1 MNALKKIYYQLRKRI
16 QRESELPL
24 NINFS
29 TEEFIRSLSNNPPAC
44 ESLAEALSETDLKN
58 ALAAVS
64 QYFRSRSTPFVF
76 HSSER
81 VAEMVDE
88 VPSLYPDWRGRT
100 LEQVKRETEEGLMV
114 YGMKTPPLRG
124 DYPWGGSHDNPGKD
138 IQYSKRPHRFSFLP
152 RMVLA
157 SLYESSQAENLEAVL
172 NSWIQFAKASDGC
185 RLAYD
190 SNLAVIQRL
199 MASTWS
205 WLYLCSQTTS
215 ESASLQR
222 VECLLLKII
231 YTDIRFLMP
240 RLGKSY
246 ANNHLLADYFA
257 GWFIGKIFPEFAG
270 NNIQQVDYERLWID
284 ELQRQT
290 YEDGWSF
297 EHSIHYHEFA
307 CDMGLC
313 YLLLSRKNGWSISA
327 LVEQRVEK
335 MLQLQVAIAS
345 ASGKPVRLG
354 DCIEENFFPLG
365 VHEGLG
371 PRLYREVYRAL
382 FDSSIAPAELSSP
395 DVEVAYWLL
404 GGLPEASESQ
414 QQVGLTCFE
423 KGGLYCMRDGQTDM
437 ELLFRTGPSVDS
449 NICAGHADSDWM
461 SVYLS
466 VSGEPV
472 IVDAGT
478 YSYRSKPEKWPAEEP
493 AWRSYMRSP
502 ESHNGVVMPGN
513 DPLGRVDGDFR
524 PKLIDA
530 RVKTQV
536 HADIPVASWVSA
548 EFENVPSFDGY
559 IRGVVAIP
567 GRYMLVYDQHPKVP
581 ELSWAG
587 LQFSSTAHV
596 NKCSDGLGLKLDAV
610 DFYLS
615 KGFSDIEL
623 LCGSTEPMGG
633 WVSERYGVFAKAP
646 QARLNFDHT
655 AKQTAVLITPAGL
668 GEGRL
673 EVDQNAALDIFK
685 ITFGEVEDCLILSN
699 KLDYTATDYG
709 SLSFDAELVWIR
721 HQANRATEL
730 RAANVKS
737 ISLANDISINF
748 PEREAWVSVDLAGA
762 EPVVQTASGKQP

>member
-1 MNALKKIYYQLRKRI
+1 M

-24 NINFS
+24 DINFS
-29 TEEFIRSLSNNPPAC
+29 TEELIRSLRNNPLEC
-44 ESLAEALSETDLKN
+44 ESLAEALSETDPKK

-64 QYFRSRSTPFVF
+64 QYFRRRSGPLVF
-76 HSSER
+76 HSCEKI
-81 VAEMVDE
+81 AHMVGE
-88 VPSLYPDWRGRT
+88 VPSLYPDWRDRT
-100 LEQVKRETEEGLMV
+100 LEQVKREAEEGLMV
-114 YGMKTPPLRG
+114 YGMKTPPLKG
-124 DYPWGGSHDNPGKD
+124 DYPWGGGHDNPGKD

-152 RMVLA
+152 RMALA
-157 SLYESSQAENLEAVL
+157 SLYESTQAENLETVL
-172 NSWIQFAKASDGC
+172 VSWIQFAETSDES

-215 ESASLQR
+215 ESVSLQR

-257 GWFIGKIFPEFAG
+257 GWFIGRIFPEFAG
-270 NNIQQVDYERLWID
+270 SSIQEDDYEQLWAD
-284 ELQRQT
+284 ELLRQT

-313 YLLLSRKNGWSISA
+313 YLLLSRKNGWPISQR
-327 LVEQRVEK
+327 VEQRVTK
-335 MLQLQVAIAS
+335 MLQLQVEVTS
-345 ASGKPVRLG
+345 VSGNPVRIG

-382 FDSSIAPAELSSP
+382 FDSSEAPSELSLP

-404 GGLPEASESQ
+404 GGLVEATAELKSSG
-414 QQVGLTCFE
+414 VAAFE
-423 KGGLYCMRDGQTDM
+423 QGGLYCLADSKTEM
-437 ELLFRTGPSVDS
+437 ELLFRTGPAEGT

-461 SVYLS
+461 SIYLS

-472 IVDAGT
+472 VVDVGT
-478 YSYRSKPEKWPAEEP
+478 YSYRSKPERWPENEP
-493 AWRSYMRSP
+493 AWRHYMRAP
-502 ESHNGVVMPGN
+502 ESHNGVVMLGN
-513 DPLGRVDGDFR
+513 DPLGAVEGDFR

-530 RVKTQV
+530 RVKSQLHT
-536 HADIPVASWVSA
+536 DTPLASWVSG
-548 EFENVPSFDGY
+548 EFKNAPLFDGY
-559 IRGVVAIP
+559 ARGVVCIH
-567 GRYMLVYDQHPKVP
+567 GHYMLVYDQHPEVS
-581 ELSWAG
+581 ELSWSG
-587 LQFSSTAHV
+587 MQFAPKANVCKSLE
-596 NKCSDGLGLKLDAV
+596 GLGLKLDSV
-610 DFYLS
+610 EFSLS
-615 KGFSDIEL
+615 NGFSDIEL

-633 WVSERYGVFAKAP
+633 WIAERYGVLSKAP

-673 EVDQNAALDIFK
+673 EVDQNATFDIFK

-699 KLDYTATDYG
+699 KLDYTATDYRA
-709 SLSFDAELVWIR
+709 LSFEAELVWVR